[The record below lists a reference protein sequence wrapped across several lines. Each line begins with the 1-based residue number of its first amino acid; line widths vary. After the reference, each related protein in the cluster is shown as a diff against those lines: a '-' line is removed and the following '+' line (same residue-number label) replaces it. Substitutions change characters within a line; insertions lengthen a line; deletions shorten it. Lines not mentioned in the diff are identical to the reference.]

1 MIQYVAIHRKT
12 ENAIIAEPLIVWLCF
27 NQYDISHTHDE
38 LYDTHTTN
46 LKFDVKRR
54 ALDDKGR

>member
-12 ENAIIAEPLIVWLCF
+12 EDAIIAEPLIVWL
-27 NQYDISHTHDE
+27 QYDISHTHDE

-46 LKFDVKRR
+46 FKFDVKRR
-54 ALDDKGR
+54 ALDDTGR